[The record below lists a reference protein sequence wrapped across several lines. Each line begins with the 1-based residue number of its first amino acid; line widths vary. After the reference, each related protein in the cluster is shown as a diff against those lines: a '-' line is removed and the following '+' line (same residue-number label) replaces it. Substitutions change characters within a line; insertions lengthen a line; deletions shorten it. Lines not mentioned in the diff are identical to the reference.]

1 MNTITIKKIIM
12 QQIKC
17 YILGLFQKKSG
28 VSYASDFISLIS
40 ISGTKKNFPFILSI
54 DLPEVIRDLASSF

>member
-17 YILGLFQKKSG
+17 YILGLSQKKSR

-40 ISGTKKNFPFILSI
+40 ISGTKKKLSLHFIYRFARSN
-54 DLPEVIRDLASSF
+54 